1 MANQSMVL
9 GKINQEVGNGKSM
22 VCGAICLD
30 QSGALTRVSNKIYTM
45 CRAGTLS
52 LPGFPDFGPIIQALK
67 KENVVHREKSYRV
80 SCQLQDRLLVLQV
93 YAQKWLDTEST
104 RDRAMEVIKQHNEVY
119 NGDGEYWY
127 EERTE
132 LNSNNMSCSCDPA
145 FFTKLIASCTYRWC
159 CVSEKLF
166 QRYGITSS

>member
-1 MANQSMVL
+1 MKRIDQHAFNDQPINQSMVL
-9 GKINQEVGNGKSM
+9 GKINQEVGAGKTM

-30 QSGALTRVSNKIYTM
+30 HSGKDMMTRVSNKIYES

-52 LPGFPDFGPIIQALK
+52 LPGFPDFSPIIQSLK
-67 KENVVHREKSYRV
+67 KQSVVEREKSFRV

-119 NGDGEYWY
+119 NGDGEFWY
-127 EERTE
+127 EDRTE
-132 LNSNNMSCSCDPA
+132 LNSSCFCDPA
-145 FFTKLIASCTYRWC
+145 FFTNLMASSTY
-159 CVSEKLF
+159 
-166 QRYGITSS
+166 I